1 MNDFNPIRDL
11 RSPEADPFNVPAGQ
25 STQEVEDIRLRL
37 VLTREKTENIVKI
50 IKNKGLVFKKDVEKI
65 QELQRRLRKT
75 IPRIP
80 ILRGDASVQGGSEEQ
95 ITRRSFGFDLDFNR
109 RFKTKTK
116 VPTPDKFPL
125 FDLIFTSIVLFLTRR
140 GGKGIKVPPFI
151 KNLFKGKGKGA
162 DPTTIDDILKQLDKQ
177 IRELEKAK
185 KFVPQSLRN
194 AKKNL
199 ELVKQNQTTAARMSA
214 GFEKNKKEIIS
225 GKKFANKKRKELL
238 AKKKFE
244 KELKELEKNIPEYKI
259 FDILDKNNIASP
271 TLLKSRLN
279 TAYKSDVDRL
289 FKLQKSGK
297 IAPGQYADELL
308 NLQTRYEKAAAEI
321 DLYAKNIKD
330 VVGKSLKQN
339 YYQKL
344 IKNLENVD
352 PNFGFSTEGGKTII
366 NNPEFLKILKDKG
379 ILLNNLN
386 AKPMSNDIAML
397 NTDTSYRDI
406 YVIKVDSN
414 SIG

>member
-80 ILRGDASVQGGSEEQ
+80 ILRGDASVEGGSEEE

-109 RFKTKTK
+109 RFRTKTK
-116 VPTPDKFPL
+116 VPTKDPFPF
-125 FDLIFTSIVLFLTRR
+125 FDLIFTSIIIFLTRR

-177 IRELEKAK
+177 IKELEKAK

-214 GFEKNKKEIIS
+214 GFEKNKNVIRKGKRDANLANKLLKENKAFVKRETETIKDSIAFTKKMVKQDLAKNPVDAFENLQVARATFTSRIQGLENAIKTDKSLTKGRVKAIRQVIAELKKANKEIDDITRELSDKYPEILEEFQKNEEFMKILS
-225 GKKFANKKRKELL
+225 GKSK
-238 AKKKFE
+238 
-244 KELKELEKNIPEYKI
+244 
-259 FDILDKNNIASP
+259 
-271 TLLKSRLN
+271 LN
-279 TAYKSDVDRL
+279 QEQFKQL
-289 FKLQKSGK
+289 FKMLK
-297 IAPGQYADELL
+297 
-308 NLQTRYEKAAAEI
+308 
-321 DLYAKNIKD
+321 
-330 VVGKSLKQN
+330 VG
-339 YYQKL
+339 
-344 IKNLENVD
+344 
-352 PNFGFSTEGGKTII
+352 GGT
-366 NNPEFLKILKDKG
+366 PLSSV
-379 ILLNNLN
+379 N
-386 AKPMSNDIAML
+386 ASPMSNDIAML

-406 YVIKVDSN
+406 IIIDR
-414 SIG
+414 GQA

>member
-37 VLTREKTENIVKI
+37 VLTREKTENIVNI
-50 IKNKGLVFKKDVEKI
+50 IKKKGLVFKKDVEKI

-95 ITRRSFGFDLDFNR
+95 ITRRSFGFDFDFNR
-109 RFKTKTK
+109 RFRTKTK
-116 VPTPDKFPL
+116 VPTKDPFPF
-125 FDLIFTSIVLFLTRR
+125 FDLIFTSIIIFLTRR

-162 DPTTIDDILKQLDKQ
+162 DPSTIDDILKQLDKQ
-177 IRELEKAK
+177 IKELEKAK

-199 ELVKQNQTTAARMSA
+199 ELVKQNQTTAPRMSA
-214 GFEKNKKEIIS
+214 GFEKNRNTILS
-225 GKKFANKKRKELL
+225 GQRFAKNKRM
-238 AKKKFE
+238 FQ

-259 FDILDKNNIASP
+259 MEFLDKSNIASP
-271 TLLKSRLN
+271 TLLRNRLN
-279 TAYKSDVDRL
+279 KAYTSDINKLLKS
-289 FKLQKSGK
+289 QKDGT
-297 IAPGQYADELL
+297 ITPGQYVEEYF
-308 NLQTRYEKAAAEI
+308 NLKTRYEKFLLEI
-321 DLYAKNIKD
+321 DVYAKDVENI
-330 VVGKSLKQN
+330 VGKSLKYNLYKKFKQKIPKSLEQSNKEIREVIKQN
-339 YYQKL
+339 VSPDNPLYEILNK
-344 IKNLENVD
+344 
-352 PNFGFSTEGGKTII
+352 GKSKVQ
-366 NNPEFLKILKDKG
+366 LDV
-379 ILLNNLN
+379 
-386 AKPMSNDIAML
+386 KPMSNDIAML

-406 YVIKVDSN
+406 IIIDR
-414 SIG
+414 GQA

>member
-25 STQEVEDIRLRL
+25 STQEVEDMRLRL

-75 IPRIP
+75 IPRIT
-80 ILRGDASVQGGSEEQ
+80 ILRGDASVQGGSEEE

-125 FDLIFTSIVLFLTRR
+125 FDLIFTTIVLILARG
-140 GGKGIKVPPFI
+140 GGKGIKVPPFL

-162 DPTTIDDILKQLDKQ
+162 DPTNIDDILKQLDKQ
-177 IRELEKAK
+177 IKELEKAK

-199 ELVKQNQTTAARMSA
+199 ELVQQNQNTAARMSA
-214 GFEKNKKEIIS
+214 AFDKNKNVIRRGQRDAQLANKLLKENKAFVKRETQTIRDSIAFTKKMIKQDLAKNPVDAFENLQVARATFTNRIQGLENLIKIDKSLPKGRVKAIRKVIAELKKANKEIDDITRELSDKYPQILEEFQKNEEFMKILS
-225 GKKFANKKRKELL
+225 GKSK
-238 AKKKFE
+238 
-244 KELKELEKNIPEYKI
+244 
-259 FDILDKNNIASP
+259 
-271 TLLKSRLN
+271 LN
-279 TAYKSDVDRL
+279 QEQFKQL
-289 FKLQKSGK
+289 FKMLK
-297 IAPGQYADELL
+297 
-308 NLQTRYEKAAAEI
+308 
-321 DLYAKNIKD
+321 
-330 VVGKSLKQN
+330 VG
-339 YYQKL
+339 
-344 IKNLENVD
+344 
-352 PNFGFSTEGGKTII
+352 GGT
-366 NNPEFLKILKDKG
+366 PLSSV
-379 ILLNNLN
+379 N
-386 AKPMSNDIAML
+386 ANTMSNDIAML

>member
-25 STQEVEDIRLRL
+25 STQEVEDMRLRL

-80 ILRGDASVQGGSEEQ
+80 ILRGDASVEGGSEEE

-109 RFKTKTK
+109 RFRTKTK
-116 VPTPDKFPL
+116 VPTKDPFPF
-125 FDLIFTSIVLFLTRR
+125 FDLIFTSIILFLTRR

-177 IRELEKAK
+177 IKELEKAK

-199 ELVKQNQTTAARMSA
+199 ELVQQNQTTAARMSA
-214 GFEKNKKEIIS
+214 GFEKNKNVIRKGQKDAQLANKLLKENKAFVKNETETIKDSLAFTKKMIKQDLAKNPVDAFENLQVARATFTSRIQGLENAIKTDKSLTKSRVKAIRQVIAELKKANKEIDDITRELSDKYPEILEEFQKNEEFMKILS
-225 GKKFANKKRKELL
+225 GKSK
-238 AKKKFE
+238 
-244 KELKELEKNIPEYKI
+244 
-259 FDILDKNNIASP
+259 
-271 TLLKSRLN
+271 LN
-279 TAYKSDVDRL
+279 QEQFKQL
-289 FKLQKSGK
+289 FKMLK
-297 IAPGQYADELL
+297 
-308 NLQTRYEKAAAEI
+308 
-321 DLYAKNIKD
+321 
-330 VVGKSLKQN
+330 VG
-339 YYQKL
+339 
-344 IKNLENVD
+344 
-352 PNFGFSTEGGKTII
+352 GGT
-366 NNPEFLKILKDKG
+366 PLSSV
-379 ILLNNLN
+379 N
-386 AKPMSNDIAML
+386 ASPMSNDIAML

>member
-11 RSPEADPFNVPAGQ
+11 RSPEADPFNVSAGQ

-80 ILRGDASVQGGSEEQ
+80 ILRGDASVEGGSEEE
-95 ITRRSFGFDLDFNR
+95 ITRSFGFDLDFNR

-125 FDLIFTSIVLFLTRR
+125 FDLIFTTIVLFLTRR
-140 GGKGIKVPPFI
+140 GGKGIKVPPFL

-177 IRELEKAK
+177 IKELEKAK

-199 ELVKQNQTTAARMSA
+199 ELVQQNQNTAARMSA
-214 GFEKNKKEIIS
+214 AFDKNKNVIRK
-225 GKKFANKKRKELL
+225 GQRDAQLAN
-238 AKKKFE
+238 
-244 KELKELEKNIPEYKI
+244 
-259 FDILDKNNIASP
+259 
-271 TLLKSRLN
+271 
-279 TAYKSDVDRL
+279 
-289 FKLQKSGK
+289 
-297 IAPGQYADELL
+297 
-308 NLQTRYEKAAAEI
+308 
-321 DLYAKNIKD
+321 
-330 VVGKSLKQN
+330 
-339 YYQKL
+339 
-344 IKNLENVD
+344 
-352 PNFGFSTEGGKTII
+352 
-366 NNPEFLKILKDKG
+366 KILKENKAFVKRETETIRDSIAFTKKMIKQDLAKNPVDAFENLQVARATFTNRIQGLENLIKIDKSLPKG
-379 ILLNNLN
+379 RVKAIRKVIAELKKANKEIDDITRELSDKYPQILEEFQKNEEFMKILSGKSKLNQEQFKQLFKMLKVGGGTPLSSVN
-386 AKPMSNDIAML
+386 ANTMSNDIAML